1 LAVAAGLVVVVEAGA
16 AAEAA
21 VSVAAAESL
30 PAAALRAAGED
41 TTMRW
46 LKHFIE
52 SRRGARHF
60 PPATLDAIQHAIA
73 ASEHLHL
80 GEICFAVE
88 AGLPIA
94 AVFGGT
100 TARDRAHAAFA
111 RLNVWNTEHNTGVLV
126 YILVADH
133 AIEIVADRGITA
145 KVPEAEWQSICA
157 LMQRHFATDDYEKG
171 ALAGVAAIGEI
182 LVKHFPADGTRNPD
196 ELPDRP
202 VFL

>member
-1 LAVAAGLVVVVEAGA
+1 M
-16 AAEAA
+16 
-21 VSVAAAESL
+21 
-30 PAAALRAAGED
+30 
-41 TTMRW
+41 MRW
-46 LKHFIE
+46 LNHVIARMNAE
-52 SRRGARHF
+52 RHF

-73 ASEHLHL
+73 ASEHRHL

-88 AGLPIA
+88 GGLPLP

-100 TARDRAHAAFA
+100 TPRDRAHAAFA

-126 YILVADH
+126 YVLVADH
-133 AIEIVADRGITA
+133 AIEIVADRGIAA
-145 KVPEAEWQSICA
+145 KVPETEWQAICA
-157 LMQRHFATDDYEKG
+157 LMQRDFAAGEYEKG

-182 LVKHFPADGTRNPD
+182 LAKHFPADGSRNLD